1 MTVTFVSALFL
12 ACFWGLAWA
21 AILQFTSW
29 GRWLA
34 LRRTW
39 VSVVIGVGV
48 DLLILGF
55 VLSLA
60 DWLQLVAVIGLSSIG
75 LVVRSLYN
83 EHREEAS

>member
-1 MTVTFVSALFL
+1 MTTAFVSALFL
-12 ACFWGLAWA
+12 ACFWGIAWA
-21 AILQFTSW
+21 CILQFTKW
-29 GRWLA
+29 GRWLV

-39 VSVVIGVGV
+39 LSVVIGVGV

-60 DWLQLVAVIGLSSIG
+60 DWLRLIAVIALSGIG
-75 LVVRSLYN
+75 LVARALYN

>member
-1 MTVTFVSALFL
+1 MSIGFVIALFL
-12 ACFWGLAWA
+12 AVFWGLAWA

-48 DLLILGF
+48 DMLILGF

-60 DWLQLVAVIGLSSIG
+60 DWLRLVAVIVLSSIG
-75 LVVRSLYN
+75 LIGRSLYN